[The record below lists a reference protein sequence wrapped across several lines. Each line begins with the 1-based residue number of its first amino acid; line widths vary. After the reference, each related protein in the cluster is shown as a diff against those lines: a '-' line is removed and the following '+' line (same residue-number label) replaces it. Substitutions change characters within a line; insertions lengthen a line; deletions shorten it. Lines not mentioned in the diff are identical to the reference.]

1 MTLLTRALIATLL
14 GIACPSCAAAAD
26 RLVVLGEQF
35 FVDECA
41 VCHGLD
47 GQGKG
52 PLGNVLSVP
61 VADLTAAAA
70 QNDGMFPFGRLYR
83 VIDGR
88 SPVDGHGPSEMPVWG
103 SIFRAEVQS
112 EGATGGYR
120 GLDAELLVAG
130 RITAILKYLEAIQRP

>member
-1 MTLLTRALIATLL
+1 MTIRGLLAACFIA
-14 GIACPSCAAAAD
+14 IAAPAAAAD
-26 RLVVLGEQF
+26 GRLVVLGEQF

-47 GQGKG
+47 GRGKG
-52 PLGNVLSVP
+52 PLGAVLSVP

-70 QNDGMFPFGRLYR
+70 KNDGVFPFGLFYK

-88 SPVDGHGPSEMPVWG
+88 QAVDGHGPSEMPIWG
-103 SIFRAEVQS
+103 SIFRAEVQA

-130 RITAILKYLEAIQRP
+130 RITAILMYLEAIQRP